1 MKRILLIATGG
12 TIASVQTENG
22 LAPASTA
29 EELLSYIPEA
39 GKFCEVS
46 VRQLF
51 SLDSTNVQP
60 EHWIR
65 ISQEIREEYSRFDGF
80 VITHGTDTMAYSAA
94 ALSYLIQN
102 SEKPIILTGSQKPI
116 SVPIT
121 DARKNLMDSLRFA
134 SRDGVRGVYLV
145 FDGKAIL
152 GTRAR
157 KIRSKSY
164 SAFESINYPVA
175 AFIDE
180 NRIIQYVDGE
190 SRDGTVRFYE
200 NLKPSVFVLK
210 LIPGMQPDILPYLF
224 ERYDCLV
231 VESFG
236 VGGIPESL
244 LDEFYTQMNKWKDKG
259 KILVMTTQVANEGS
273 NMTVYEVGKKV
284 KLDFKIL
291 EAYDM
296 TLEATITKMMWIMG
310 MGDQTFEEMKRDFYR
325 LVNHDILFTKRM
337 EGELN
342 GKKH

>member
-1 MKRILLIATGG
+1 M
-12 TIASVQTENG
+12 
-22 LAPASTA
+22 
-29 EELLSYIPEA
+29 
-39 GKFCEVS
+39 
-46 VRQLF
+46 
-51 SLDSTNVQP
+51 
-60 EHWIR
+60 
-65 ISQEIREEYSRFDGF
+65 
-80 VITHGTDTMAYSAA
+80 
-94 ALSYLIQN
+94 
-102 SEKPIILTGSQKPI
+102 
-116 SVPIT
+116 
-121 DARKNLMDSLRFA
+121 
-134 SRDGVRGVYLV
+134 
-145 FDGKAIL
+145 FDGKVIV

-157 KIRSKSY
+157 KERAKSY
-164 SAFESINYPVA
+164 NAFCSINFPYQAV
-175 AFIDE
+175 
-180 NRIIQYVDGE
+180 IQDGMLVRYITE
-190 SRDGTVRFYE
+190 MPYTGPVRFYYE
-200 NLKPSVFVLK
+200 MKNSVYVLK

-325 LVNHDILFTKRM
+325 LVNHDILFTKRI
-337 EGELN
+337 EGEFLF
-342 GKKH
+342 GTSSLPV